1 MANGEII
8 TNILCLKTNID
19 HSKIGYVKM
28 SHQNVPNSDFTT
40 EMLPL
45 DQRLI
50 PFNRNGV
57 KENISGLNKLWG
69 DLKYEWIPYR
79 VPPKIEDLSVSGAS
93 ETWCERSHMIIDE
106 LYALLEL
113 PHHKVNIFTI
123 I

>member
-1 MANGEII
+1 MVNGEII
-8 TNILCLKTNID
+8 TNLLCYKTNID

-45 DQRLI
+45 DQRFI
-50 PFNRNGV
+50 PYNRNGV
-57 KENISGLNKLWG
+57 KDNVSGLNKLWA

-79 VPPKIEDLSVSGAS
+79 VPPKIEDLSVAGAS
-93 ETWCERSHMIIDE
+93 ETWCERSCMIIND
-106 LYALLEL
+106 LDFLLSL
-113 PHHKVNIFTI
+113 PHHKVTLVLI